1 VKGRWRGQQAS
12 LVFPPQFAKVKTMDA
27 TITPTPNGP
36 LHAERIRALKN
47 DRGDIIDTEESI
59 YLCRCGHSKNK
70 PYCDGAHDAAGFSDK
85 RLRAKGGAASEFAGK
100 EITVIDDFS
109 LCAHAGECVD
119 GAPETFFVKGPGGRA
134 SLPDA
139 TPTAQIIATIRRCP
153 SGSLLYKLNGT
164 LVDGY
169 ATETS
174 VRVEK
179 DGPLHVHRAKLA
191 GEARPATDD
200 HYTLCRC
207 GASLNK
213 PFCDGM
219 HVNVKFRDGS

>member
-1 VKGRWRGQQAS
+1 
-12 LVFPPQFAKVKTMDA
+12 MNA

-36 LHAERIRALKN
+36 LHAQQIQALKN
-47 DRGDIIDTEESI
+47 DRGETIDASESI
-59 YLCRCGHSKNK
+59 YLCRCGASKNK
-70 PYCDGAHDAAGFSDK
+70 PYCDGSHNAAGFSD
-85 RLRAKGGAASEFAGK
+85 RRVRTERGSAREFAGR

-119 GAPETFFVKGPGGRA
+119 GAPATFFTKGPDGRA

-139 TPTAQIIATIRRCP
+139 SPVEQVIATIRRCP
-153 SGSLLYKLNGT
+153 SGSLLYKIGGKLE
-164 LVDGY
+164 DAY
-169 ATETS
+169 AGETA

-179 DGPLHVHRAKLA
+179 DGPLHVQRVKLEGA
-191 GEARPATDD
+191 ARPATEN
-200 HYTLCRC
+200 HFTLCRC

-219 HVNVKFRDGS
+219 HAKVKFSDPR